1 MLKDLM
7 TAGISFVVIAFGY
20 YYVTHS
26 FEEIMTDI
34 IKIISAIVGSVLF
47 LRWGKTFV
55 EELGKRGDRGIE
67 NLFNPTPIL
76 DFTDSNTTRE
86 STNLPPNDRDYTAKA
101 STEPSTAKFERI
113 EVTESKEF
121 EILNEVTRFL
131 TQNTKE
137 GKLWLNTTNNVNTYL
152 LQIAQKC
159 EVHKAVI
166 VAVIKRYPDE
176 FKITSEYDK
185 NGKQQEFAY
194 SVTAFDEK
202 LRATQARKNSTEV
215 VFESTSPTP
224 NSTQVQSQETKV
236 GVYA

>member
-1 MLKDLM
+1 MLKDLL

-34 IKIISAIVGSVLF
+34 IKIISAIVGSVLL

-76 DFTDSNTTRE
+76 GFTDSNTTRE

-121 EILNEVTRFL
+121 EILNEVTKFL
-131 TQNTKE
+131 TEKTKE
-137 GKLWLNTTNNVNTYL
+137 GKLWLNTSNNVNTYL

-176 FKITSEYDK
+176 FRIIENEKREQY
-185 NGKQQEFAY
+185 AY
-194 SVTAFDEK
+194 SVTAYDEK
-202 LRATQARKNSTEV
+202 LRATQAQKNSTEV
-215 VFESTSPTP
+215 VFESTTPTP
-224 NSTQVQSQETKV
+224 NSTTNQSRETQSE
-236 GVYA
+236 VYV